1 MAVDIRQVLILTL
14 AAPVICVL
22 LFVLTQVETWL
33 LQNPGRAGGWQTGTG
48 GGEDRQA
55 RSLSAPADAG
65 DATACEEDAPGAAPH
80 GGMSEAA

>member
-33 LQNPGRAGGWQTGTG
+33 LQNPGRAGGGQTGTG

-55 RSLSAPADAG
+55 RSMPAPVDAD
-65 DATACEEDAPGAAPH
+65 DATAREEDAPGAAPP